1 MGQRSSPTSHD
12 VARLAGVDRSTVSI
26 VLNDPQTS
34 RITAAT
40 KQRVL
45 DAAAELGYAPNAA
58 ASQLRA
64 GASKTILLPLAAVP
78 FDATSEAFLGGVIEG
93 ADLHGRQ
100 VLIHGSR
107 STSGTAAAREWAQL
121 RPEVLIATA
130 DSLPKDATQILLTA
144 GVKAVVRLGA
154 EDGWGAHG
162 VDYRPGL
169 VARLAAERLTT
180 LGADEVVVVTR
191 TDRLPGPEQGLVE
204 AFREAVSPRP
214 VRVVAATPDGAAI
227 GEWMRSR
234 SGREGRVGVFA
245 LDEQLSCAIRL
256 AVMEAGVAP
265 QPALVAV
272 GARPSPGAAALPYSL
287 VGFDPATLGR
297 QIVAAAVDIVAGR
310 SVAMPRPDYVLLP
323 GTELDHDAAA
333 SAMRVPEAAG
343 TAEPGRAPT
352 RRHSRRTAAGTTRRV
367 GSGAGAMHTDAVST
381 LEDAT
386 GHPARTESFDAVAER
401 VQRRRKGSRDTGS
414 EDDRA

>member
-64 GASKTILLPLAAVP
+64 GASKTILLPLSSVP
-78 FDATSEAFLGGVIEG
+78 FDPTSDAFLGGVIEG

-107 STSGTAAAREWAQL
+107 STSGTGAARAWARL

-130 DSLPKDATQILLTA
+130 DSLPKDAIQILLTA

-162 VDYRPGL
+162 VDYRPRL

-191 TDRLPGPEQGLVE
+191 TDRLPGPELGLVD

-214 VRVVAATPDGAAI
+214 VRVVAATPDGAALRD
-227 GEWMRSR
+227 WTRSR
-234 SGREGRVGVFA
+234 SGREGRAGIFA

-272 GARPSPGAAALPYSL
+272 GPRPSPGAAALPYSM
-287 VGFDPATLGR
+287 VGYDPATLGR

-323 GTELDHDAAA
+323 GTELDDDAAA
-333 SAMRVPEAAG
+333 SAMRVPDATG
-343 TAEPGRAPT
+343 TAGRAPT
-352 RRHSRRTAAGTTRRV
+352 RRHTRRTAAGAARRV
-367 GSGAGAMHTDAVST
+367 GSGAGATHTDAVGT

-401 VQRRRKGSRDTGS
+401 VQRRRKGPRELDS